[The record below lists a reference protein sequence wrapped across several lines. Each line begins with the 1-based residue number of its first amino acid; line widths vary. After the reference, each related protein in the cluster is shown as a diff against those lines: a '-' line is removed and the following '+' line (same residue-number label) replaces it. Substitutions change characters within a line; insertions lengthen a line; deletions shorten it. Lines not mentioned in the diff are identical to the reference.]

1 MAENLRGVQKYPYFA
16 TIAVTTATKEIQLPP
31 SARFFTV
38 GSEDKKIYVCQNG
51 ATDNGSLP
59 ANFAFVPAGN
69 MMQLRIGV
77 GLENPASLF
86 IACSAGT
93 GTAHIIIEE

>member
-1 MAENLRGVQKYPYFA
+1 MAENLKGVNKYPYFA
-16 TIAVTTATKEIQLPP
+16 NVSVNTNTLEIQLPP

-38 GSEDKKIYVCQNG
+38 GSEDKKIYIAQNV

-59 ANFAFVPAGN
+59 ANYAFVPAGN

-77 GLENPASLF
+77 GLENPASVF
-86 IACSAGT
+86 IACSTGT

>member
-1 MAENLRGVQKYPYFA
+1 MAENLRGVNKYPHFA
-16 TIAVTTATKEIQLPP
+16 NISVDTNTKEIQLPP
-31 SARFFTV
+31 STRLFTV
-38 GSEDKKIYVCQNG
+38 GSEDKKIYVAQNG

-59 ANFAFVPAGN
+59 ANYAFVPAGN

-77 GLENPASLF
+77 GLENPSSIF
-86 IACSAGT
+86 IACSTGT